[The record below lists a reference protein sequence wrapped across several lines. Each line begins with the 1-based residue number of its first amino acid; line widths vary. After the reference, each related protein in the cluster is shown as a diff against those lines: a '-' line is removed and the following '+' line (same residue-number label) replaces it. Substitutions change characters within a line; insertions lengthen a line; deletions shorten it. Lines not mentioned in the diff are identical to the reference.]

1 MTETIIVTPD
11 EIQLRPGKTGNVKGL
26 HVMHVHEGAPY
37 VTYIESAPHHYAQ
50 VHSHSEDEIMVVV
63 KGRMFFNG
71 KWCEVGSVI
80 FVPAHEEY
88 WYTTAEEPCRVALI
102 RPNGRGTF
110 QNGIQS
116 DAPPLDATGR
126 VRKDEHAG

>member
-11 EIQLRPGKTGNVKGL
+11 EIHLRPGKIGNVKGL

-37 VTYIESAPHHYAQ
+37 ITYLESAANHYAQ

-71 KWCEVGSVI
+71 KWCEVGGLI
-80 FVPAHEEY
+80 FVPANEEY
-88 WYTTAEEPCRVALI
+88 WYTTGDEACRVALI
-102 RPNGRGTF
+102 RPKGRGSF
-110 QNGIQS
+110 RDGIQA
-116 DAPPLDATGR
+116 DAPALDAAGKPI
-126 VRKDEHAG
+126 VDHAAR